1 MADQLSEALALPGAR
16 TVPASR
22 SSARHRMRSLEL
34 WAPLGILAV
43 IAFACYVW
51 PVIVSIPSPTLG
63 VVTEIGLP
71 LFSPGHLLG
80 TNLEGVDMLS
90 RVLYGGRVSLEVGV
104 GATLLGL
111 LVGGTLGSVAAYF
124 GGITEVLLM
133 RALDVIIAVPSL
145 VLVLVFA
152 EYLGPGELNVIYAI
166 SFFNVAAFARL
177 AHSGTLKVR
186 QYPFIAA
193 SRLSGTT
200 NRMIIVKHIVPN
212 VVPQLFTFSFI
223 TMAVTILL
231 EAALSYLGLGVQPP
245 NPSWGNMIS
254 EGQTSLSSMPALV
267 LIPSAFLF
275 VTVICLNLVGD
286 ALRARAAQ
294 R

>member
-1 MADQLSEALALPGAR
+1 MADQLSEPLALPKAGPAR
-16 TVPASR
+16 ASR
-22 SSARHRMRSLEL
+22 ASARHRMRALEL
-34 WAPLGILAV
+34 WVPCGILAV
-43 IAFACYVW
+43 IVFACYLW

-63 VVTEIGLP
+63 AVTEIGLP
-71 LFSPGHLLG
+71 LLSKGHLLG

-104 GATLLGL
+104 GATVLGL
-111 LVGGTLGSVAAYF
+111 LVGGALGSVAAYF

-186 QYPFIAA
+186 QYPFITA
-193 SRLSGTT
+193 SRLSGTSNT
-200 NRMIIVKHIVPN
+200 KIIVKHVVPN

-254 EGQTSLSSMPALV
+254 EGQTSLSSMPSLV
-267 LIPSAFLF
+267 LIPSIFLF
-275 VTVICLNLVGD
+275 VTVVCLNLIGD
-286 ALRARAAQ
+286 ALRAMTAQ